1 MSNQVPAQ
9 RPDRTR
15 MVNDRRGQD
24 VALLVGHIRRMRWL
38 STEVF
43 FAVLLCITGRASSAS
58 ELPCFLSS
66 GMRPLRAN
74 TLSPAKCDRP
84 AQLSRVT
91 LPLSLPRR
99 GWDMVL
105 MAAQAGDKKANWRP
119 LPSDSLTFSEEEEEE
134 EEDDLMEDSDDEFEG
149 DGREQVIMGAG
160 ALRGEQDLYSMRDL
174 QSMKVPRLRSMCEA
188 RGLKKNGTKAQLI
201 NRLLASTVELGD
213 SATPTPSR
221 LNPKI
226 SSRLS
231 SSASSGSSPVSV
243 HALGGRGQKEVD
255 LELEDGFSSD
265 SSYESSLDMP
275 EMLRST
281 SGLVAR
287 SIATRVEEV
296 DDQFRPSGEALE
308 KILQAPKIVRR
319 AGVTITMHSSKIVKY
334 QADIIAEGSKI
345 SSLDSAQVSLPAPEA
360 KPPAAPQAKTL
371 NGIPREFLPPS
382 LRSFDPSAS
391 SKKRGPGRPRQDDN
405 DEDSIQ
411 NNDWELVKSGG
422 GMSSS
427 FHESPFD
434 AMIRADEEEE
444 ARLNPKKKRGKAKK
458 KVIIDEDIDDD
469 EDLPV
474 PRSMTRL
481 VEDDD
486 DGVDLD
492 DEMPD
497 VEDDEYSAVMP
508 DFDEDIEENDDDDDD
523 DESFKTFLGDEL
535 IEDAEPDE
543 AVEEETVPMR
553 KRVIQKKRG

>member
-1 MSNQVPAQ
+1 
-9 RPDRTR
+9 
-15 MVNDRRGQD
+15 
-24 VALLVGHIRRMRWL
+24 
-38 STEVF
+38 
-43 FAVLLCITGRASSAS
+43 
-58 ELPCFLSS
+58 
-66 GMRPLRAN
+66 MRPLRAN

-243 HALGGRGQKEVD
+243 HALGGGGRRRWIW
-255 LELEDGFSSD
+255 SSK
-265 SSYESSLDMP
+265 
-275 EMLRST
+275 T
-281 SGLVAR
+281 GLVAR